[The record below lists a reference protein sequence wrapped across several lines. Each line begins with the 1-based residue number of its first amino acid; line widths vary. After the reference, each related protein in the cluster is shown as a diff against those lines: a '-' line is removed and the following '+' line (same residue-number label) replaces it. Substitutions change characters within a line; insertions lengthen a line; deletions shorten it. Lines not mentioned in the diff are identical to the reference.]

1 MLDLHTAA
9 ADIPES
15 FGTRGWSH
23 SAKPTPFWTI
33 DFRKLPTGEQPFR
46 QRPSGLKSDFHGDRC
61 IRCFKK
67 KACIPMPIFN
77 YFAVVGSA
85 LLLLIFASDAY
96 FGDHESNSR
105 FNGSLSE
112 SAIYAPR
119 LEKSL
124 ITTGLQFTRDATPVD
139 HVKEVFAQFVPNEIK
154 RGKRYSPPTP
164 DAATHSSSWVTRL
177 RTAS

>member
-1 MLDLHTAA
+1 MLNLHTAP
-9 ADIPES
+9 ADIPLKALELAV
-15 FGTRGWSH
+15 GRIQPN
-23 SAKPTPFWTI
+23 PTPSRTI

-61 IRCFKK
+61 ILCFKK
-67 KACIPMPIFN
+67 KACIPIPIFN

-112 SAIYAPR
+112 SANYAPR

-124 ITTGLQFTRDATPVD
+124 ITTELQFTRDATPVD
-139 HVKEVFAQFVPNEIK
+139 HVKEVFGRFVPNEIK
-154 RGKRYSPPTP
+154 RGKRHSLPTP
-164 DAATHSSSWVTRL
+164 EVATHTTSWVI
-177 RTAS
+177 